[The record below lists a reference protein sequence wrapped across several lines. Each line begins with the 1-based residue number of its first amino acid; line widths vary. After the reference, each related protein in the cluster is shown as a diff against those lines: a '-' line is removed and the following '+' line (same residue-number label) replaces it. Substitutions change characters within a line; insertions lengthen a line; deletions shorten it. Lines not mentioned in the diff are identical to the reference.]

1 MLCPRRR
8 TRAQMRPVHRIR
20 LRQRRDRQ
28 RVHTHGQSVRQENR
42 LSRVRG
48 RATGGVRRERVSVQQ
63 RRLLADLYRLA
74 AHIPLRLQTRIQV
87 DQQQH
92 V

>member
-1 MLCPRRR
+1 
-8 TRAQMRPVHRIR
+8 MRPVHRIR

-28 RVHTHGQSVRQENR
+28 HMHTHGEGVRQEDG

-48 RATGGVRRERVSVQQ
+48 RTTGGVRRERVSVQQ
-63 RRLLADLYRLA
+63 RRLLADLHRFA
-74 AHIPLRLQTRIQV
+74 AHVPLRLQTRIQA

-92 V
+92 VRRLV